1 MTAFIS
7 IIHII
12 IIINMVNIKLLWIL
26 LINDLFWL
34 GDNQIEIVL
43 NQIDIFGL
51 FILICTV

>member
-12 IIINMVNIKLLWIL
+12 IIINMVNIKLLLIL

-51 FILICTV
+51 FIIICTV